1 MATQPASTPSVASS
15 PPITSEGRRNLGR
28 GRNNYSRQR
37 ADTIAAY
44 LFLVPYLIVLG
55 VFIIFVSLYGIGL
68 SFFKV
73 DIGFTTPEFIGLR
86 NYQFLFN
93 QLSNIRLSDFWTSM
107 YNIIVFTVFVVIGQT
122 ILAMILALVLQAV
135 VVGKGVFRTIFYIP
149 ALTSSVATALIF
161 LWLYNPDGV
170 FNYILSIV
178 HIQGKDWLNDTSF
191 ALPAIML
198 LNIWTTAA
206 AFMIYFLAALQDLP
220 KELLEAA
227 AVDGANRLQ
236 AFWNVTIPLLRPA
249 IFFVVAIGTIG
260 AFQMFDQA
268 KFMTN
273 GGPDNATLTPM
284 LEIYNAAFGDN
295 RFGLASAMSVIL
307 FIIIFI
313 VTLIQRR
320 LIDPGT
326 QQQ

>member
-1 MATQPASTPSVASS
+1 MATQPVTPTVASS
-15 PPITSEGRRNLGR
+15 PPISSEDRRKLGR
-28 GRNNYSRQR
+28 GNYSRQR

-73 DIGFTTPEFIGLR
+73 DIGFTTPQFIGLR

-107 YNIIVFTVFVVIGQT
+107 YNIVVFTVFVVIGQT
-122 ILAMILALVLQAV
+122 ILAMILALVLQTV

-170 FNYILSIV
+170 FNYILSFV
-178 HIQGKDWLNDTSF
+178 HIQGKDWLNDTTF

-236 AFWNVTIPLLRPA
+236 SFWNVTIPLMRPA

-313 VTLIQRR
+313 VTITQRR

-326 QQQ
+326 QQ